1 VQVGAIF
8 GGLAPGFVGLYQVN
22 FVVPQNAPGGTVNI
36 TVTLNGV
43 SSAPAPF
50 AVAP

>member
-1 VQVGAIF
+1 MIAAGNGRQV
-8 GGLAPGFVGLYQVN
+8 GFVGLYQVN

-43 SSAPAPF
+43 SSAPASF

>member
-22 FVVPQNAPGGTVNI
+22 FVVPQNAPGGTVNV
-36 TVTLNGV
+36 TVMLNGV
-43 SSAPAPF
+43 TSAPAPF